1 MAIYLYDWQSGEMF
15 PMAQQVSYAFL
26 ITLIGMGLVFSII
39 LLIWGLMALLVRLV
53 RDPAKGK
60 ADTEDRLLEGELKHR
75 AAVAAVAAALAR
87 ESSFEPHEFPL
98 PPTALVSAW
107 QAVMRSKILNRRGP
121 VR

>member
-1 MAIYLYDWQSGEMF
+1 MAVQFSNAL
-15 PMAQQVSYAFL
+15 L
-26 ITLIGMGLVFSII
+26 ITLIGMGLVFSVI

-53 RDPAKGK
+53 RDPIKEK
-60 ADTEDRLLEGELKHR
+60 LDTGEQSLEEELKRR
-75 AAVAAVAAALAR
+75 AAVAAVTVALAR

-107 QAVMRSKILNRRGP
+107 QAVMRSRILHRRGP